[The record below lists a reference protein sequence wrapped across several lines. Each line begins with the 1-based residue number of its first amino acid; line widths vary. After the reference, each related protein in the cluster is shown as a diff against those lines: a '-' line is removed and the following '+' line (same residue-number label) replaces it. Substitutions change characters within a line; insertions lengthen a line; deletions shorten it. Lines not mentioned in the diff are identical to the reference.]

1 MEPTLYSEKSALCVY
16 RRGRSFEVTI
26 RPLVF
31 EDDLEEYIKFMKQH
45 DIERRDAPLLKVSAQ
60 GCGLHSADGAFVDGH
75 LIGCVVSTLQLIG
88 TRNYTSLEVQIAE
101 ETGKKASFLEMWFGI
116 VDRYLDLSG
125 STHRYRRVLKDS
137 YGTFVVYVP
146 LEDSTTVAFLS
157 SLGFGFF
164 AKTERHG
171 EEVFAYIKS

>member
-101 ETGKKASFLEMWFGI
+101 ETGKKASFLEMWF
-116 VDRYLDLSG
+116 
-125 STHRYRRVLKDS
+125 
-137 YGTFVVYVP
+137 VYVP

-164 AKTERHG
+164 AKTER
-171 EEVFAYIKS
+171 YL

>member
-101 ETGKKASFLEMWFGI
+101 ETGKKISLVQLIAIEWRWRRLHI
-116 VDRYLDLSG
+116 G
-125 STHRYRRVLKDS
+125 SYMLQRVLKDS